1 MNEEVKIPENIMGT
15 MSENKLLMKIALP
28 LIFSM
33 LVQALYNVVDSYF
46 VSKISENALSAV
58 SLAFPVQN
66 LIIGVGVGTGIG
78 MNALLSRR
86 LGQKNQKEVNAA
98 AMNGVFLAL
107 LNTLVFMVFG
117 FFFVKAYFVTQTDVA
132 EIIEDGTAYL
142 KICSIV
148 SFGVFFDC
156 TFSRLLQSTGLTK
169 YSMIGQIIGA
179 VTNIIL
185 DPIMI
190 FGLLGCPKLG
200 VAGAAYA
207 TVIGQILAM
216 LFDLTFNLKINKEI
230 SLKLKGF
237 RPNKRVIGQ
246 IYAVGFPAILNT
258 TLFSVFSYGMNRI
271 LINFTTAATAVMGVY
286 FKLQSFIFMPVFGL
300 TNGMIPIIAYNFG
313 ARRPDRIR
321 KTVRLGLM
329 YAVGIMLIGALA
341 FHFFPRQILS
351 LFLEKPETFA
361 IGVTALRIISYG
373 FVFAAFVFVGMS
385 VFQALGHG
393 LHSLILQ
400 SVRQLAGTLPIAYLL
415 SLTGNV
421 NLVWWALPA
430 AEMMTAVTA
439 VLLYRSINKKQLS
452 PLDESCDAAMEKVQ

>member
-1 MNEEVKIPENIMGT
+1 
-15 MSENKLLMKIALP
+15 
-28 LIFSM
+28 
-33 LVQALYNVVDSYF
+33 
-46 VSKISENALSAV
+46 
-58 SLAFPVQN
+58 
-66 LIIGVGVGTGIG
+66 
-78 MNALLSRR
+78 
-86 LGQKNQKEVNAA
+86 
-98 AMNGVFLAL
+98 
-107 LNTLVFMVFG
+107 
-117 FFFVKAYFVTQTDVA
+117 
-132 EIIEDGTAYL
+132 
-142 KICSIV
+142 
-148 SFGVFFDC
+148 
-156 TFSRLLQSTGLTK
+156 
-169 YSMIGQIIGA
+169 SMIGQIIGA

-216 LFDLTFNLKINKEI
+216 VVDLTFNLKRNKEI

-237 RPNKRVIGQ
+237 RPSRKVIGE

-271 LINFTTAATAVMGVY
+271 LIGFTTAATAVMGVY

-300 TNGMIPIIAYNFG
+300 TSGMIPIIAYNFG
-313 ARRPDRIR
+313 AKRPDRIR

-329 YAVGIMLIGALA
+329 YAVGIMLIGALS

-361 IGVTALRIISYG
+361 IGVNALRIISYG
-373 FVFAAFVFVGMS
+373 FVFAAFVFVGMAF
-385 VFQALGHG
+385 FQALGHG
-393 LHSLILQ
+393 LHALILQ

-430 AEMMTAVTA
+430 AELMTAVTA
-439 VLLYRSINKKQLS
+439 VLLYSAINKKQLS
-452 PLDESCDAAMEKVQ
+452 TLDENCDAVMEKEQ